1 MGPPGR
7 YLFIQVQPEKQNVG
21 VGMGHLEGFIV
32 RDLEPGTALGD
43 LGGVA
48 RQVGG
53 LWVGQAPEGQAGALW
68 KSFFR
73 E

>member
-1 MGPPGR
+1 MATPFNPLGTFLFCSHGVRVGPPGR

-32 RDLEPGTALGD
+32 RDLEPGTALGN
-43 LGGVA
+43 LGGV
-48 RQVGG
+48 
-53 LWVGQAPEGQAGALW
+53 